1 MDKLR
6 AAALF
11 VLLTAGTFANAI
23 SLPVVNPG
31 FEDTA
36 GSAANFN
43 EFTFGAFLGWEI
55 YDDPNGLIGNGA
67 SNPFYV
73 GTLTPQPDSNNPGD
87 FVYFPDG
94 APEGQ
99 RVAIAFN
106 RAGSDDQGEYGLQQ
120 TLVGIPLLANRRYT
134 LQVEIGNIAS
144 GIAVSGENFI
154 LDGFPGYR
162 VDLLVG
168 GQPVASDDNSLGGLI
183 LDGEWATSIVIFSTD
198 DLTLGLGSDLGIR
211 LVNLN
216 EIDPAYPGSDLEV
229 DFDDVRLDVVPAVDG
244 DFNFDGTVNAADYTV
259 WRDDLDGEFVASDYN
274 TWANNYG
281 ASISSTSEAVSVPE
295 PSAVALLVGLVLLGT
310 TKGYK
315 RVNLGA

>member
-1 MDKLR
+1 MDKIQ

-11 VLLTAGTFANAI
+11 VLLVTGSFANAI

-31 FEDTA
+31 FEDTT
-36 GSAANFN
+36 GSVTTVN
-43 EFTFGAFLGWEI
+43 EFTFGAFLGWDI
-55 YDDPNGLIGNGA
+55 YDDPIGFIGNGA

-73 GTLTPQPDSNNPGD
+73 GTLTPQPDPNSPGD
-87 FVYFPDG
+87 FINFPGG

-106 RAGSDDQGEYGLQQ
+106 RAGTDGEGEYGLQQ
-120 TLVGIPLLANRRYT
+120 TLTGTPLLANRRYT
-134 LQVEIGNIAS
+134 LQVEVGNIAT
-144 GIAVSGENFI
+144 GVALSGENFI

-168 GQPVASDDNSLGGLI
+168 GQPVASDENTLAGLI
-183 LDGEWATSIVIFSTD
+183 LDGEWATSIVTFSTD
-198 DLTLGLGSDLGIR
+198 DSILGLGSDLGIR

-216 EIDPAYPGSDLEV
+216 EIDPIYPGSDLEV

-244 DFNFDGTVNAADYTV
+244 DFNFDGTVDAADYTV
-259 WRDDLDGEFVASDYN
+259 WRDGLNVDFVPGDYT

-281 ASISSTSEAVSVPE
+281 ASISATGEAISVPE
-295 PSAVALLVGLVLLGT
+295 PSGVALLVALILLGT
-310 TKGYK
+310 TKA
-315 RVNLGA
+315 RAILH